1 MRSRRIPGN
10 SSGSPKY
17 TRWGP
22 EKPKTH
28 PISHPR
34 IDRHSLPRNINKHF
48 ESFRIREHNFIT
60 PWIGALLRRDAGRAM
75 WAGVSRSWL
84 CGAEPLLS
92 ARRGQRA
99 SRQHLIRICQT
110 KRVCTISRLANRFL
124 GNSGTFNIRFSVV
137 TSAFPQTLSIT
148 RSGQSEDKC
157 KQMKQL
163 SSCESIIVL
172 FVHSGQSDDQ
182 RKHKYTRLS
191 SEHASVL

>member
-1 MRSRRIPGN
+1 MRSRGIPGN

-22 EKPKTH
+22 ETPKTL

-34 IDRHSLPRNINKHF
+34 IDRHSLPRNINKYF
-48 ESFRIREHNFIT
+48 ESFRIGEHNFIT
-60 PWIGALLRRDAGRAM
+60 PWAGDLLRRDAGRAM

-124 GNSGTFNIRFSVV
+124 GNSGTFNTRFSMV
-137 TSAFPQTLSIT
+137 TSAFPTNIIYCAQ
-148 RSGQSEDKC
+148 RED
-157 KQMKQL
+157 
-163 SSCESIIVL
+163 
-172 FVHSGQSDDQ
+172 
-182 RKHKYTRLS
+182 RR
-191 SEHASVL
+191 